1 MGRACC
7 NQIWRASFVF
17 KELDDL
23 SDVLYEKLKN
33 LIKREVSVSAKLIGA
48 IITHLILRLNLEN
61 VIVISK
67 AVQ

>member
-1 MGRACC
+1 M
-7 NQIWRASFVF
+7 F

-48 IITHLILRLNLEN
+48 IITHLILSLNLEN